1 MTSKLSRL
9 VFAAAVFASAA
20 AFAERQ
26 PLERYQSIIDR
37 QMFGQ
42 PPPGFD
48 PTRPPSEVSKSDAKE
63 QVELTKEQEQLKSS
77 VRFSVINVTADGE
90 TAVGFTD
97 NSDKVPKHYYLKLG
111 EERDGWLV
119 KEADAEE
126 KRMVIAKGEIEV
138 ELQLGDD
145 SGGGKGGA
153 SGGMTRA
160 AAAGRPN
167 RLATSARSPGM
178 SSLIGRRRLRE
189 QQRAEEEAAR
199 AEETKRREEERAQA
213 AAQQAEERAQR
224 ERDREEQRAQLQ
236 AIQEEL
242 RQVRQRKAE
251 EEAAAAADNSSGDS
265 GE

>member
-153 SGGMTRA
+153 SGGTTR

-167 RLATSARSPGM
+167 RLTTSARSPGM